1 VAGELLTLF
10 TIPKPFRGHI
20 AVIQRNA
27 LESWRQL
34 VPGANIVLF
43 GDEDGVARAASELG
57 LRHVPNVA
65 RNEFGTPL
73 VNDVFERAQQ
83 IAGSDL
89 LGYVNTDIIL
99 MSDFVAAVQNVASLR
114 RPFLL
119 VGRRWDLDV
128 KEPIQMVAEW
138 DQDLRKRV
146 AVEGELHAFTGLD
159 YFLFRRGLWP
169 EIPPFAVGRTIWD
182 EWLVDR
188 ARRGGA
194 LLIDGTLTITIVHQN
209 HHYGSPDGK
218 HGIWTGPE
226 AQKNLELAG
235 GREDYFTLLDASH
248 CLTTRGLRNNLLRP
262 PIRRRLE
269 VGYQL
274 HAEWRWLVG
283 PLLWFVDRS
292 YALRKR
298 FGLAHIRESPRR

>member
-1 VAGELLTLF
+1 LLTLF
-10 TIPKPFRGHI
+10 TIPKPFSGQI
-20 AVIQRNA
+20 GVIQRNA
-27 LESWRQL
+27 LESWLQL
-34 VPGANIVLF
+34 VSGSDVVLF
-43 GDEDGVARAASELG
+43 GDEEGMAEVAADLG
-57 LRHVPNVA
+57 LRHVPEVA
-65 RNEFGTPL
+65 RNEMGTPL

-83 IAGSDL
+83 IAASEL
-89 LGYVNTDIIL
+89 LAYVNTDIIL
-99 MSDFVAAVQNVASLR
+99 MSDFVAGVRNVTSLR

-128 KEPIQMVAEW
+128 DRPISLVAGW
-138 DQDLRKRV
+138 DQDLRNRV
-146 AVEGELHAFTGLD
+146 AEEGELHAFTGLD
-159 YFLFRRGLWP
+159 YFVFRRGLWP

-188 ARRGGA
+188 ARRSGA
-194 LLIDGTLTITIVHQN
+194 LLIDGTPAITIVHQN

-218 HGIWTGPE
+218 RGIWTGAE

-274 HAEWRWLVG
+274 HPKWRWLVG
-283 PLLWFVDRS
+283 PLVWIVERS

-298 FGLAHIRESPRR
+298 LGLAHIRESPRR